1 MEQVDDGALRGII
14 SDRIRER
21 GKIPFAEFMAACLY
35 EPGLGYYTSAG
46 RKVGV
51 EGDFYTSIN
60 VHRVFGRLIARE
72 ICRMWEVMGCPASFT
87 VVEAGAG
94 HGQLAKDV
102 LDTIREVNGE
112 LYDILAFGLVEAEPS
127 LAEVQQALLADHLP
141 KLSWHTPADLAEGRL
156 RFTGCLY
163 SNELIDSF
171 PIHLVEMTP
180 EGLREVFVT
189 VEGDRFA
196 ETLAPPSTPE
206 LEAYLARLGITLEP
220 GHRTEINLKAL
231 RWIEAAAG
239 ALERGFVLTIDYGY
253 LAPELYGPMR
263 RNGTLLC
270 YWRHTIE
277 EDPFVRVGCQ
287 DMTSHVDFTTLAE
300 RGAACGLQKVWYG
313 EQYRFLVATGLM
325 EEMMALEAAARSD
338 EERLKIRLTLKK
350 LVLPEGGMGDTFKIL
365 VQAKGVENPRLL
377 CLRDWGKLF

>member
-21 GKIPFAEFMAACLY
+21 GNIPFAEFMAACLY

-72 ICRMWEVMGCPASFT
+72 ICRMWEVMGCPAPFT

-102 LDTIREVNGE
+102 LDTVREANGE

-127 LAEVQQALLADHLP
+127 LAEVQQTLLADHLP

-171 PIHLVEMTP
+171 PVHLVEMTP

-189 VEGDRFA
+189 AEGDRFA

-220 GHRTEINLKAL
+220 GHRTEINLNAV

-277 EDPFVRVGCQ
+277 EDPFVRVGRQ
-287 DMTSHVDFTTLAE
+287 DMTSHVDFSTLAE
-300 RGAACGLQKVWYG
+300 RGEACGLQKVWYG